1 MPRLANLAL
10 QPDLC
15 YNGGRNI
22 VVPGSAVNTPGR
34 IHSWRNVP
42 MTTLS
47 PHADNGNPN
56 DIPLKRCKKCGEE
69 KPATTEFFNQRKD
82 SKDGLRNDCMECLR
96 ARRKTWYAE
105 NRDQA
110 NAQHKVYYAANRD
123 RLLAYGKAHYTANRD
138 HYLTQAKAYGVAN
151 RDRKL
156 AYMKTYHEKN
166 RDRNNA
172 QKKAWH
178 TANRDHALANM
189 KAYDVANRD
198 HDRVYRRS
206 RYAAH
211 RDHIKSYHHK
221 LRAHK
226 RSSEGTYTAQ
236 DIQNLFKGQK
246 GKCALCKQRLV
257 KYEVDHII
265 PLSRGGSNWP
275 YNLQLLCPSCNR
287 HKSNKLPH
295 EFNGN
300 GQMRLL

>member
-96 ARRKTWYAE
+96 ARRKTWY
-105 NRDQA
+105 
-110 NAQHKVYYAANRD
+110 
-123 RLLAYGKAHYTANRD
+123 
-138 HYLTQAKAYGVAN
+138 
-151 RDRKL
+151 
-156 AYMKTYHEKN
+156 
-166 RDRNNA
+166 
-172 QKKAWH
+172 

>member
-138 HYLTQAKAYGVAN
+138 HYL
-151 RDRKL
+151 
-156 AYMKTYHEKN
+156 
-166 RDRNNA
+166 
-172 QKKAWH
+172 
-178 TANRDHALANM
+178 ANM
-189 KAYDVANRD
+189 KAYGVANRD

-257 KYEVDHII
+257 KYEVDHFI
-265 PLSRGGSNWP
+265 PLYRGGSNWP
-275 YNLQLLCPSCNR
+275 YNLQLLCRSCNR
-287 HKSNKLPH
+287 RKHDKLPH
-295 EFNGN
+295 EFDGS